1 MNHSLKRFFERLC
14 GAGAIALPLSVL
26 PLTALAQQPL
36 VQDISSGS
44 NGFYQQTQRQEAS
57 GGNLVLFNQVEEHQQ
72 EIQQLRGQV
81 EELRHQ
87 LEQLRRQSQQ
97 QYIDIEDRLMNLQ
110 TSAPAQASAPAP
122 APAEQAAPQVEPEAA
137 EEVVNAPSSNV
148 SEDAQA
154 DYQAAFAH
162 VQARRFDE
170 AIDAFSAFVDAHPD
184 TSLTANGY
192 YWLGELYAAE
202 NELGASDEAF
212 SRVIE
217 DFDNSNKVPDA
228 LYKLGLVKARQGEP
242 ERSREL
248 LEQVRDD
255 FPQSSAAGLANDF
268 LRQSAG

>member
-14 GAGAIALPLSVL
+14 GAGALVLPLSVL
-26 PLTALAQQPL
+26 PLVAVAQQPL
-36 VQDISSGS
+36 VQDLSSGGS
-44 NGFYQQTQRQEAS
+44 SGFYQQTQRQEPS
-57 GGNLVLFNQVEEHQQ
+57 SGNLVLFNQVEEHQQ
-72 EIQQLRGQV
+72 EIQQLRGQI

-87 LEQLRRQSQQ
+87 LEQLKRQSQQ
-97 QYIDIEDRLMNLQ
+97 QYLDIEDRLMNSSSTTQ
-110 TSAPAQASAPAP
+110 I
-122 APAEQAAPQVEPEAA
+122 EQATPQVEPEAA
-137 EEVVNAPSSNV
+137 QEVVNAPSTRNV

-170 AIDAFSAFVDAHPD
+170 AIKAFEAFVAAHPD
-184 TSLTANGY
+184 SSLAANGH

-202 NELGASDEAF
+202 GQLSEADTAF

-217 DFDNSNKVPDA
+217 EFNGSSKVPDA
-228 LYKLGLVKARQGEP
+228 LYKLGLVKARQGEA
-242 ERSREL
+242 EQSREL

-255 FPQSSAAGLANDF
+255 YPQSSAAGLANDF

>member
-1 MNHSLKRFFERLC
+1 MNHSLKRYFERLC
-14 GAGAIALPLSVL
+14 GAGAIVLPLSVL
-26 PLTALAQQPL
+26 PMAAVAQQPL
-36 VQDISSGS
+36 VQDLSSGTS
-44 NGFYQQTQRQEAS
+44 NGFYQQMQRQEPS
-57 GGNLVLFNQVEEHQQ
+57 GGSLVLFNQVQEHQR
-72 EIQQLRGQV
+72 EIQQLRGEI

-97 QYIDIEDRLMNLQ
+97 QYLDIEDRLMSSGPSQ
-110 TSAPAQASAPAP
+110 I
-122 APAEQAAPQVEPEAA
+122 EQSTPQVEPEAA
-137 EEVVNAPSSNV
+137 EQVVNAPSSRNV

-162 VQARRFDE
+162 VQARRFGDAIE
-170 AIDAFSAFVDAHPD
+170 AFEAFVADHPD
-184 TSLTANGY
+184 SSLTANGH

-202 NELGASDEAF
+202 GELNAADEAF

-217 DFDNSNKVPDA
+217 QYSNSSKVPDA
-228 LYKLGLVKARQGEP
+228 LYKLGLVKARLGEA

-255 FPQSSAAGLANDF
+255 YPQSSAAGLANDF